1 MTYCKSSFESDFR
14 MVVFP
19 ALSRPKTHIRTFLVA
34 DFFFEKI
41 ELRME
46 PVVSITENIFI
57 ISH

>member
-1 MTYCKSSFESDFR
+1 

-19 ALSRPKTHIRTFLVA
+19 ALSRPKTHMRTFLVA

-57 ISH
+57 ISP